1 MFDSELAKK
10 FLSKIEAMTF
20 EEIDER
26 ASRAPSI
33 GIEGLVEH
41 LPSLELL
48 CEEVFEISSN
58 QEVIQLFSINN
69 KANNTN
75 PELRSQ
81 ENFSFDILSNNEL
94 EYAAAA

>member
-1 MFDSELAKK
+1 MFDSELARK
-10 FLSKIEAMTF
+10 FLSKIETMTF
-20 EEIDER
+20 EEIDETV
-26 ASRAPSI
+26 SLAPSI

-48 CEEVFEISSN
+48 FEEVFEVSSN
-58 QEVIQLFSINN
+58 QEVIQLFAITN

-75 PELRSQ
+75 PEIRSQ
-81 ENFSFDILSNNEL
+81 ENFSFEVFSNNEP